1 MSNLNAELASANI
14 GSSANCHSPLNE
26 ILNGGP
32 ANETL
37 SGGNGDDTIDGNGGA
52 DLMIGGNGRDL
63 LIWDPGD
70 GSDKLDGG
78 NGFDTHLFNM
88 GGGAEAF
95 TLTESSGHALLTRD
109 VGTITMDLDN
119 IERVN
124 FGGAGGGAD
133 TFFIGD
139 LSASDVRVVD
149 IDLGATPDNA
159 VDTVTAVGGLGR
171 DHIHIE
177 AAGGTARVDGLSADL
192 TVSHAE
198 RTDRL
203 VIDAQS
209 GNDRIDARGVA
220 GGITLSLTGG
230 AGSDSFVF
238 GASRGASVNVTDF
251 HTHAGGAD
259 ADRLVLDRFAD
270 HSFDAA
276 VASGHIAQVGA
287 DVVISDNE
295 GAIVTLSNT
304 LLTNLGAS
312 DFLFA

>member
-1 MSNLNAELASANI
+1 MHFTTAAEAAYNTN
-14 GSSANCHSPLNE
+14 GAAACHSNPGE
-26 ILNGGP
+26 VINGG
-32 ANETL
+32 AAAETL
-37 SGGNGDDTIDGNGGA
+37 TGGNGDDTIDGNGGA
-52 DLMIGGNGRDL
+52 DLMIGGAGRDL

-95 TLTESSGHALLTRD
+95 TLTESGGHALLTRN

-119 IERVN
+119 IERVD

-133 TFFIGD
+133 TFFISD
-139 LSASDVRVVD
+139 LSASDVRVVG
-149 IDLGATPDNA
+149 IDLGAQPDQA
-159 VDTVTAVGGLGR
+159 VDTITAVGSLGR
-171 DHIHIE
+171 DHIRIE
-177 AAGGTARVDGLSADL
+177 AGDGTARVEGLSADL
-192 TVSHAE
+192 TVSHGE
-198 RTDRL
+198 RADRL
-203 VIDAQS
+203 VIDAES

-230 AGSDSFVF
+230 AGSDSFIF
-238 GASRGASVNVTDF
+238 GGSRGASVNITDF
-251 HTHAGGAD
+251 QTHAGGSD

-270 HSFDAA
+270 HSFNAA
-276 VASGHIAQVGA
+276 VAHGHITQVGA
-287 DVVISDNE
+287 DVVVSDAA

-304 LLTNLGAS
+304 QLTSLSAS